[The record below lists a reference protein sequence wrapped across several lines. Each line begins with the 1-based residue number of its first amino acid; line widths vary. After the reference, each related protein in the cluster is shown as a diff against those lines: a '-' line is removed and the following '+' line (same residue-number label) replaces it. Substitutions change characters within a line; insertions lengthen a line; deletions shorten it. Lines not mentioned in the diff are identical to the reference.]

1 VPPLATIRGASRGR
15 LTGIGA
21 ISDDSSRDWITDVD
35 GNRVVDHDHINRAR
49 LRVDSRKWVTSK
61 LKPRKYGDK
70 LLHTGGDGEGPVAV
84 KLALDYSLLAPAELL
99 QLKNLILKATPKP
112 AAEPLQIEGEV
123 AEDGE

>member
-1 VPPLATIRGASRGR
+1 M
-15 LTGIGA
+15 
-21 ISDDSSRDWITDVD
+21 
-35 GNRVVDHDHINRAR
+35 
-49 LRVDSRKWVTSK
+49 DSRKWVTSK